1 MAAHPRKTTGS
12 CSSSSLV
19 RTSSRHSQI
28 HFKLLFHYRRP
39 DLLFDKSSSSSADL
53 HEPGEDS
60 IHNNF
65 VFQPKNSSKTQQP
78 VQLYL

>member
-1 MAAHPRKTTGS
+1 MAAHTRKTTNTG
-12 CSSSSLV
+12 SSSSLV
-19 RTSSRHSQI
+19 RILFSFGDQI
-28 HFKLLFHYRRP
+28 DTVFHCRRP

-65 VFQPKNSSKTQQP
+65 VFQPKSSKIQQP